1 MADSGDEVSDG
12 KESCKVNSEARA
24 RIRYSKEELFA
35 LARSA
40 YHNEPSFIDLLS
52 KLENT
57 DWTPL
62 SYPIEG
68 DDRCLSLQYVSTD
81 FQPPIIMKSVTSFG
95 RQRSEFSKIHM
106 AGKLSSGHRTSRR
119 GSRYADDKQQAL
131 LHRMASSPQIKW
143 TPNPADRLEQENR
156 ISNKYSP
163 RMDDGKQNARG
174 MDAPVNAKNRRGSF
188 TSERRRRMLDSEN
201 GCESLPCFGDSE
213 PLRQTLVD
221 EFLKSPIVRIGLR
234 HKSCDQE
241 GSGGDQ
247 GEDQED
253 QFDITSMLS
262 ITVLSDIKTIKQD
275 EIYPAKTSSETRE
288 KRQHDPKFGAKFGG
302 VPRDRPSMKH
312 LGRAKTFTDFA
323 RSIRRVEEKSDHQKR
338 QNIGRIGHESIVS
351 QGYYDWS
358 SIEQPSSSLMLD
370 SSLAKSP
377 TPTGLS
383 QQEKTVDETA
393 RQIIESFKSQVIAR
407 AKAARSS
414 QDEAEKVDRHSI
426 DSSVDTAQTK
436 QSVKGVD
443 EDVKKSGEIDK
454 KPLGKSIA
462 NQASKLPRLIS
473 LQQRAKGASAME
485 RSVERSVERS
495 KDETV
500 KPAII
505 KTTNAKLSNQTSNR
519 VSSLRSK
526 KS

>member
-24 RIRYSKEELFA
+24 RIRYSKGELFA

-52 KLENT
+52 RLENT

-68 DDRCLSLQYVSTD
+68 DDRCLSLQHVSTD
-81 FQPPIIMKSVTSFG
+81 FQPSIIMKSVTSFG

-106 AGKLSSGHRTSRR
+106 AGKLSSGHKTSRR

-188 TSERRRRMLDSEN
+188 ISERRRRMLDSEN
-201 GCESLPCFGDSE
+201 GCESLPSFGDSE
-213 PLRQTLVD
+213 RQTLVD

-234 HKSCDQE
+234 HKSGDQQ
-241 GSGGDQ
+241 GSGEDK

-253 QFDITSMLS
+253 EFDITSMLS

-275 EIYPAKTSSETRE
+275 EIYPAKTSSEMRE
-288 KRQHDPKFGAKFGG
+288 KRQHDLKLGAKFGV

-351 QGYYDWS
+351 HGYYDWP

-370 SSLAKSP
+370 SSLPKSP
-377 TPTGLS
+377 IPTGLS

-426 DSSVDTAQTK
+426 DLSVDTVQTK

-443 EDVKKSGEIDK
+443 EDVKKSREIDK

-473 LQQRAKGASAME
+473 LQQRAKDASPMD
-485 RSVERSVERS
+485 VERSKQP